1 MKTPAIAIHICA
13 DLLTTGPLGRALLLQ
28 FFARHV
34 DQVERV
40 TVTIGTDEV
49 PELWGTDMAVVTQ
62 GKVDF
67 PREGGPMVRVLDLA
81 ALSGTPVGDGAVTVE
96 VVGDEFIGG
105 VHRLE
110 SDGGALRVTKGENPS
125 AALTAAGLSGLVY
138 GVLDPVEVVTRGLGE
153 VGADAIGPLR
163 ALFPK
168 KMPYIF
174 ADF

>member
-1 MKTPAIAIHICA
+1 
-13 DLLTTGPLGRALLLQ
+13 
-28 FFARHV
+28 
-34 DQVERV
+34 
-40 TVTIGTDEV
+40 
-49 PELWGTDMAVVTQ
+49 MAVVTQ
-62 GKVDF
+62 GKVGF
-67 PREGGPMVRVLDLA
+67 PREGGPMVRVLDLTG
-81 ALSGTPVGDGAVTVE
+81 LSGTPVGDGAVTVE

-110 SDGGALRVTKGENPS
+110 SDAGALTVTKGENPS
-125 AALTAAGLSGLVY
+125 VTLTAAGLSGLVY

-153 VGADAIGPLR
+153 VGADAIGPLQ